1 MKNVIRLLTLAT
13 LATTGAAFGAL
24 GTACSSDS
32 TTKDGG
38 TSSTGTTTSTGPTT
52 STGTTGTATGTTT
65 TPTGTTTG
73 TTPPASLN
81 GCSAYVDRTADAA
94 GREITWDFPVSST
107 PEACLKI
114 KVGQSVTWKGDF
126 VLHPLASKGGDSPSP
141 ITNVATT
148 KFEKAGLFGWVCTAH
163 PRMQGVVQV
172 AP

>member
-1 MKNVIRLLTLAT
+1 MKNVFRLLTLAT

-24 GTACSSDS
+24 GTACSSDT

-38 TSSTGTTTSTGPTT
+38 TSSTGTSTGTTT
-52 STGTTGTATGTTT
+52 STGTATGTT

-73 TTPPASLN
+73 TTPPAVLN
-81 GCSAYVDRTADAA
+81 GCTTYVDRTGDTA
-94 GREITWDFPVSST
+94 GREITWDFPVAST

-126 VLHPLASKGGDSPSP
+126 VTHPLASKGGDSPSP

-148 KFEKAGLFGWVCTAH
+148 KFDKAGLFGWVCTRH
-163 PRMQGVVQV
+163 PSMQGVVQV
-172 AP
+172 VP